1 MENNIKTNEY
11 FQNKMDSERKRINKF
26 ENALNELQSSN
37 IKGIRMGKI
46 HLANLYLN
54 CMKLTYSKDKSFQ
67 KMFFDYMK
75 FLEYYKEVCTP
86 NDSMYDIID
95 ILSIGVLLENR
106 KNECKRSIK

>member
-1 MENNIKTNEY
+1 M
-11 FQNKMDSERKRINKF
+11 
-26 ENALNELQSSN
+26 NELQSSN

-75 FLEYYKEVCTP
+75 FLKYYREVCTP

-95 ILSIGVLLENR
+95 ILSTGVLLENR
-106 KNECKRSIK
+106 KNEFIEYLEEIVLKYDSNNGMITFFMDY